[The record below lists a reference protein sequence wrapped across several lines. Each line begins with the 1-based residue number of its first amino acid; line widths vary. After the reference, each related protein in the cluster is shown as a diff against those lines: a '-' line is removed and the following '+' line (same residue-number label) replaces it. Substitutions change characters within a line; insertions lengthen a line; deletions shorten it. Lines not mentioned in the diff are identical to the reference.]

1 MKKVGRKWKKQVI
14 TVFFLVVALSS
25 VLGMNDRSCIYVEA
39 AELIDLSN
47 LPSYPIDGQSYWVIF
62 NEGFRNDRI
71 EMTTCD
77 INLNTDVAYICWD
90 SSLDL
95 KNANVVGKYNQYY
108 LNDKGEWE
116 KIGSYSRFTDYATN
130 VVASNLNVYNSSGDL
145 IIPKS
150 NLYKT
155 NVASGESNYIF
166 NYEGKKY
173 ISSAYNDFVNNNQW
187 TTIEETVIKSGNFN
201 WINAIASAISVN
213 DGSALHNN
221 VWKESNFFTDPNN
234 NSAISAIDVGGT
246 LISMINGFVTGGRAG
261 ITNIKL
267 QLQSNGSKNRMLLLY
282 GSPIETYYAGKT
294 VWLHDILTNAHSG
307 EAAYFLWAKEDEDA
321 LIRKCFKGLKNE
333 GEYSMKI
340 TFSNQNDYL
349 DSPYKYTIII
359 GKDGKV
365 YQYPILH
372 NGTKMEVYHKVDG
385 QNATYEFDATQLV
398 NSEKIEID
406 KQVGEDIIKF
416 LNNKSWQVKA
426 VNQTIKVKDK
436 ITKKLGDTKFSL
448 NAKAK
453 TAITYKSSNPKIVSI
468 DKKGKV
474 TVKAIG
480 SAKITITA
488 VGTNKYKK
496 AQKQVTITV
505 IPKETS
511 ISKLKSYNTKI
522 NVSWKKHKQAISGYQ
537 IQCSTDKKFKNDCK
551 TIVIKSKNSTSK
563 MVKNLKNKKKYYFRI
578 RVYKTV
584 AQKKYYSNWSKVKS
598 IKTK

>member
-1 MKKVGRKWKKQVI
+1 MEKVRKKWKKQVI
-14 TVFFLVVALSS
+14 IVLSLVLALSS
-25 VLGMNDRSCIYVEA
+25 VLGISDRSNYVKA
-39 AELIDLSN
+39 ADIIDLSN

-77 INLNTDVAYICWD
+77 INPNTDAAYICWD

-95 KNANVVGKYNQYY
+95 KNANVVGEYNQYC

-130 VVASNLNVYNSSGDL
+130 VIASNLNVYNSSGDL

-155 NVASGESNYIF
+155 NVASGENNYIF

-173 ISSAYNDFVNNNQW
+173 ISSAYNDFVDNNQW
-187 TTIEETVIKSGNFN
+187 TTLEETVIKSGNFN
-201 WINAIASAISVN
+201 WVNAITSAISVN
-213 DGSALHNN
+213 DGSALDNN
-221 VWKESNFFTDPNN
+221 AWKESNFFTDPNN
-234 NSAISAIDVGGT
+234 NSAISAMDVGGT
-246 LISMINGFVTGGRAG
+246 IISMVNGFVTGGRAG
-261 ITNIKL
+261 VTDIKL
-267 QLQSNGSKNRMLLLY
+267 QLQSNGSRNRMLLLY

-294 VWLHDILTNAHSG
+294 LWLHEILTNAHSG

-321 LIRKCFKGLKNE
+321 LIRKCFKGLKSD
-333 GEYSMKI
+333 GKYSMKI

-349 DSPYKYTIII
+349 DSPYKYTVII
-359 GKDGKV
+359 GDDGKV

-372 NGTKMEVYHKVDG
+372 NGTKMEIYHKADD
-385 QNATYEFDATQLV
+385 QNVTYEFDATQLV
-398 NSEKIEID
+398 NSEKIEVD
-406 KQVGEDIIKF
+406 DQVGKDIIKF
-416 LNNKSWQVKA
+416 LDNKSWQVKA

-436 ITKKLGDTKFSL
+436 ITKKLGDAKFSL

-453 TAITYKSSNPKIVSI
+453 TAITYKSSDSKIVSV

-496 AQKQVTITV
+496 VQKQVTITV
-505 IPKETS
+505 IPKGTS
-511 ISKLKSYNTKI
+511 ISKLKPYNTKI
-522 NVSWKKHKQAISGYQ
+522 SVSWKKHKQAISGYQ
-537 IQCSTDKKFKNDCK
+537 IQCSTDKKFKSGCK
-551 TIVIKSKNSTSK
+551 TLVIKSKNSTSK

-584 AQKKYYSNWSKVKS
+584 DKKKYYSNWSKVRSK
-598 IKTK
+598 KTK

>member
-1 MKKVGRKWKKQVI
+1 MEKVRKKWKKQVI
-14 TVFFLVVALSS
+14 IVLSLVLALSS
-25 VLGMNDRSCIYVEA
+25 VLGISDRSNYVKA
-39 AELIDLSN
+39 ADIIDLSN

-77 INLNTDVAYICWD
+77 INPNTDAAYICWD

-95 KNANVVGKYNQYY
+95 KNANVVGEYNQYC

-130 VVASNLNVYNSSGDL
+130 VIASNLNVYNSSGDL

-155 NVASGESNYIF
+155 NVASGENNYIF

-173 ISSAYNDFVNNNQW
+173 ISSAYNDFVDNNQW
-187 TTIEETVIKSGNFN
+187 TTLEETVIKSGNFN
-201 WINAIASAISVN
+201 WVNAITSAISVN
-213 DGSALHNN
+213 DGSALDNN
-221 VWKESNFFTDPNN
+221 AWKESNFFTDPNN
-234 NSAISAIDVGGT
+234 NSAISAMDVGGT
-246 LISMINGFVTGGRAG
+246 IISMVNGFVTGGRAG
-261 ITNIKL
+261 VTDIKL
-267 QLQSNGSKNRMLLLY
+267 RLQSNGSRNRMLLLY

-294 VWLHDILTNAHSG
+294 LWLHEILTNAHSG

-321 LIRKCFKGLKNE
+321 LIRKCFKGLKSD
-333 GEYSMKI
+333 GKYSMKI

-349 DSPYKYTIII
+349 DSPYKYTVII
-359 GKDGKV
+359 GDDGKV

-372 NGTKMEVYHKVDG
+372 NGTKMEIYHKADG
-385 QNATYEFDATQLV
+385 QNVTYEFDATQLV
-398 NSEKIEID
+398 NSEKIEVD
-406 KQVGEDIIKF
+406 DQVGKDIIKF
-416 LNNKSWQVKA
+416 LDNKSWQVKA

-436 ITKKLGDTKFSL
+436 ITKKLGDAKFSL

-453 TAITYKSSNPKIVSI
+453 TAITYKSSDSKIVSV

-496 AQKQVTITV
+496 VQKQVTITV
-505 IPKETS
+505 IPKGTS
-511 ISKLKSYNTKI
+511 ISKLKPYNTKI
-522 NVSWKKHKQAISGYQ
+522 SVSWKKHKQAISGYQ
-537 IQCSTDKKFKNDCK
+537 IQCSTDKKFKSGCK
-551 TIVIKSKNSTSK
+551 TLVIKSKNSTSK

-584 AQKKYYSNWSKVKS
+584 DKKKYYSNWSKVRSK
-598 IKTK
+598 KTK

>member
-1 MKKVGRKWKKQVI
+1 MEKVRKKWKKQVI
-14 TVFFLVVALSS
+14 IVLSLVLALSS
-25 VLGMNDRSCIYVEA
+25 VLGISDRSNYVKA
-39 AELIDLSN
+39 ADIIDLSN

-77 INLNTDVAYICWD
+77 INPNTDAAYICWD

-95 KNANVVGKYNQYY
+95 KNANVVGEYNQYC

-130 VVASNLNVYNSSGDL
+130 VIASNLNVYNSSGDL

-155 NVASGESNYIF
+155 NVASGENNYIF

-173 ISSAYNDFVNNNQW
+173 ISSAYNDFVDNNQW
-187 TTIEETVIKSGNFN
+187 TTLEETVIKSGNFN
-201 WINAIASAISVN
+201 WVNAITSAISVN
-213 DGSALHNN
+213 DGSALDNN
-221 VWKESNFFTDPNN
+221 AWKESNFFTDPNN
-234 NSAISAIDVGGT
+234 NSAISAMDVGGT
-246 LISMINGFVTGGRAG
+246 IISMVNGFVTGGRAG
-261 ITNIKL
+261 VTDIKL
-267 QLQSNGSKNRMLLLY
+267 QLQSNGSRNRMLLLY

-294 VWLHDILTNAHSG
+294 LWLHEILTNAHSG

-321 LIRKCFKGLKNE
+321 LIRKCFKGLKSD
-333 GEYSMKI
+333 GKYSMKI

-349 DSPYKYTIII
+349 DSPYKYTVII
-359 GKDGKV
+359 GDDGKV

-372 NGTKMEVYHKVDG
+372 NGTKMEIYHKADG
-385 QNATYEFDATQLV
+385 QNVTYEFDATQLV
-398 NSEKIEID
+398 NSEKIEVD
-406 KQVGEDIIKF
+406 DQVGKDIIKF
-416 LNNKSWQVKA
+416 LDNKSWQVKA

-436 ITKKLGDTKFSL
+436 ITKKLGDAKFSL

-453 TAITYKSSNPKIVSI
+453 TAITYKSSDSKIVSV

-496 AQKQVTITV
+496 VQKQVTITV
-505 IPKETS
+505 IPKGTS
-511 ISKLKSYNTKI
+511 ISKLKPYNTKI
-522 NVSWKKHKQAISGYQ
+522 SVSWKKHKQAISGYQ
-537 IQCSTDKKFKNDCK
+537 IQCSTDKKFKSGCK
-551 TIVIKSKNSTSK
+551 TLVIKSKNSTSK

-584 AQKKYYSNWSKVKS
+584 DKKKYYSNWSKVRSK
-598 IKTK
+598 KTK